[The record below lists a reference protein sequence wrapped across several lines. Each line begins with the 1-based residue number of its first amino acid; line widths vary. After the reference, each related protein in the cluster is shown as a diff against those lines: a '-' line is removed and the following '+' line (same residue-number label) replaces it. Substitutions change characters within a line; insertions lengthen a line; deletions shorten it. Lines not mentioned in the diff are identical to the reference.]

1 MLEML
6 EVNTL
11 TRDIYNGLLGLT
23 YTRVTSVLQPDEKAA
38 KQTTPQPT
46 RLEIL
51 IT

>member
-23 YTRVTSVLQPDEKAA
+23 YTRVTSVLQPDEEVTHWAWDVLGEK
-38 KQTTPQPT
+38 
-46 RLEIL
+46 
-51 IT
+51 